1 MINCKYLVIGAGESG
16 LFLAKEIAQL
26 GHKVVLVEQDS
37 FGGSYIFNKEI
48 PKFWLKSEASKFQSA
63 LEIFKTYP
71 VTHKTLLSH
80 REKIPEIINKKIN
93 STYNYFLQD
102 YETIPNLTLLNT
114 QAKFYSKT
122 LIEINTDSEKDF
134 IKFEQ
139 CIIAIGKNSLD
150 RPKFISPK
158 IKNYLHQYNFFQ
170 LRTNLT
176 RLIIVGFTSKNLE
189 IANICANFGIKTIV
203 YEKKSQKEIF
213 GYYEPEAIEY
223 FSNSLMKRKI
233 DVFFESEIV
242 SVQENDA
249 GIEIQTNNNL
259 ADNAS
264 HIYSE
269 ANEKFLDNV
278 LELTKTGIVFDFNG
292 ISTDNRGRTNVEN
305 IWALGECNSKFND
318 SNKGNKLNDFVK
330 KAKINGDRNG
340 LWSNVAAF
348 RDDSNLL
355 SEISCHTH
363 IKTDKPIVIFG
374 ITESRAKQMYHPDIS
389 SEIIQKI
396 ELDGFCKIV
405 YRKSNGQI
413 VGVTLTGE
421 MAQFKHYI
429 SLSLGKNVT
438 AGEVIKYIQGIN

>member
-1 MINCKYLVIGAGESG
+1 MINCKYLIIGGGESG

-26 GHKVVLVEQDS
+26 GHKVVLAEQDS

-48 PKFWLKSEASKFQSA
+48 PKFWLKSEARKFQSA
-63 LEIFKTYP
+63 LEIFKIYP
-71 VTHKTLLSH
+71 VTHKTLLTH

-102 YETIPNLTLLNT
+102 YETIPNLILLNT

-122 LIEINTDSEKDF
+122 LIEINTNNEKDF

-139 CIIAIGKNSLD
+139 CIIAIGKNSLE
-150 RPKFISPK
+150 RPKFISSK

-170 LRTNLT
+170 LRNNLA
-176 RLIIVGFTSKNLE
+176 RIIIIGFTSKNLE
-189 IANICANFGIKTIV
+189 IANICVNLGIKTII

-213 GYYEPEAIEY
+213 AYYEPYAIEY
-223 FSNSLMKRKI
+223 LSNVLKKRKI
-233 DVFFESEIV
+233 DVFFESEIIA
-242 SVQENDA
+242 VQENNNE
-249 GIEIQTNNNL
+249 IEVQTNNNL
-259 ADNAS
+259 SDSAT
-264 HIYSE
+264 HIYAE
-269 ANEKFLDNV
+269 AKEKFSDNV
-278 LELTKTGIVFDFNG
+278 VELAKTGIAFDFNG
-292 ISTDNRGRTNVEN
+292 IVTDNRGRTNIEN

-318 SNKGNKLNDFVK
+318 SNKHNKLNDFVK
-330 KAKINGDRNG
+330 KVKVNGERNG
-340 LWSNVAAF
+340 LWSNVASY
-348 RDDSNLL
+348 RDDSNLI

-363 IKTDKPIVIFG
+363 IQTDKPIVIFG
-374 ITESRAKQMYHPDIS
+374 ITESRAKQMYHPDIT
-389 SEIIQKI
+389 SETIQKI

-429 SLSLGKNVT
+429 SLALGKNIS
-438 AGEVIKYIQGIN
+438 AIEVIKYIQGVG